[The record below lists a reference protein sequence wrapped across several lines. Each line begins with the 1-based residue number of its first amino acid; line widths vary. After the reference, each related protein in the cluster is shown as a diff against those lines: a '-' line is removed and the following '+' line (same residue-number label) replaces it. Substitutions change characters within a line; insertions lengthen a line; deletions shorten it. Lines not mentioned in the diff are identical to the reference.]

1 MEMPECLMYWKPA
14 KESTM
19 VTKSPAS
26 NADTFDLGSNGS
38 WKELYASLKPS
49 ARYSVYALRVSSW
62 QGQENDIIE
71 DIVQETAY
79 RMIEYARKAE
89 RGEAPSIHSLKNM
102 MRVVAQNY
110 CKDMNR
116 SDRRLLRVQ
125 SQDALPQLPA
135 NKDNQMSL
143 VELSIE
149 NVYQEGM
156 FKLVAS
162 EIDGFPEK
170 QRTAILID
178 LANRMHFGKQP
189 TPLQKAFLEV
199 GIDLRQYQRPLP
211 ADPQER
217 GRHLSLLTHA
227 YRRIASLPRVQQY
240 IAFA

>member
-1 MEMPECLMYWKPA
+1 
-14 KESTM
+14 M

-26 NADTFDLGSNGS
+26 NADTCDLGSNSS
-38 WKELYASLKPS
+38 WKELYASLERS
-49 ARYSVYALRVSSW
+49 ARYAVYALHVSSW

-156 FKLVAS
+156 FKLV
-162 EIDGFPEK
+162 
-170 QRTAILID
+170 
-178 LANRMHFGKQP
+178 
-189 TPLQKAFLEV
+189 
-199 GIDLRQYQRPLP
+199 
-211 ADPQER
+211 
-217 GRHLSLLTHA
+217 
-227 YRRIASLPRVQQY
+227 
-240 IAFA
+240 